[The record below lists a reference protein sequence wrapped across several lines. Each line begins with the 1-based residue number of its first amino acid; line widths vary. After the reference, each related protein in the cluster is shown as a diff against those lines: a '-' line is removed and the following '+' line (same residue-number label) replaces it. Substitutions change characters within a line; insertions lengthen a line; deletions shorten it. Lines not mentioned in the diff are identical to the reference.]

1 VLFRSTLHGFAFP
14 CIRLALFSAGFL
26 AAPSFAGSASRPEF
40 PWYLGHFTGR
50 VATAPGRAMVLSLD
64 CAPDRCQLEVT
75 LEPAAPGSHPER
87 PGPLAPTL
95 RGLDVANGNLAR
107 TRRAVADDPELYDDA
122 QDGVPLSAARDLVAS
137 EATFSDCV
145 DISSV
150 APTYFLL
157 CATTADP
164 KAVAGAWLLMSTMA
178 PACVN
183 GRPFCAYYYVPLR
196 RQSGTGGL

>member
-1 VLFRSTLHGFAFP
+1 MLLD
-14 CIRLALFSAGFL
+14 
-26 AAPSFAGSASRPEF
+26 
-40 PWYLGHFTGR
+40 
-50 VATAPGRAMVLSLD
+50 LD

-75 LEPAAPGSHPER
+75 LDPAAPGSHSER

-107 TRRAVADDPELYDDA
+107 TRRAVADDPGLYDDV

-157 CATTADP
+157 CATTADT
-164 KAVAGAWLLMSTMA
+164 KAAAGAWLLMSTMA
-178 PACVN
+178 PACGN
-183 GRPFCAYYYVPLR
+183 GRPFCAYYYLPLR
-196 RQSGTGGL
+196 RQNRTAER